1 MNIHKYTVI
10 SALFLATITILLLI
24 LPVHIILTLLAS
36 FILIS
41 IGNSILSN
49 YDIDFKYWFSFIAQ
63 LLGFIFVVGSFISL
77 LVVGLNYLPQ

>member
-1 MNIHKYTVI
+1 MNIYKYTVI

-24 LPVHIILTLLAS
+24 LPLHIILTVVAS
-36 FILIS
+36 FVLIS
-41 IGNSILSN
+41 IGNSILHN

-63 LLGFIFVVGSFISL
+63 LLGFIFIVGSFISL